1 MSQPTEPAPSAAT
14 DEAYMQQALL
24 LAQRAE
30 QQGEVPVGAL
40 VVYQGQVVGEGWN
53 QSIQHSDPTAHA
65 EVMALRHAAK
75 TLNNYRLTGAELYVT
90 LEPCAMCAGALLH
103 ARIQRLVFGAYDPK
117 AGAVTSVTSLLSMPF
132 PHQVSVS
139 GGVLAEP
146 CAQVLQTFFRR
157 RRREAKQRRALHQ
170 P

>member
-1 MSQPTEPAPSAAT
+1 MTLKSTEAAPFMAKADEMRRQAVAAG
-14 DEAYMQQALL
+14 DQSYGAVIVKD
-24 LAQRAE
+24 
-30 QQGEVPVGAL
+30 GEVVGFGPSR
-40 VVYQGQVVGEGWN
+40 VVTNG
-53 QSIQHSDPTAHA
+53 DPTAHA

-146 CAQVLQTFFRR
+146 CAQVLQAFFRR